1 MNNYAIYSWKQDG
14 TYRYDI
20 KFEKGDLTQEKA
32 KELAARYNKSNDTG
46 RRYGAKKVSAKAA
59 ASGQAEKRLA
69 DLRQMFIDDAK
80 SEYST
85 SKAHIEDMNGK
96 KLRLTSEDKGPYR
109 RTGPEVP
116 ASAFVA
122 AVKDILKQNPTVE
135 ELQDWRWSNFVGVYH
150 SDEHISVSN
159 RTSMWSDYLEGN
171 ITLNGKEFPFKVS
184 VSGDVNRL

>member
-1 MNNYAIYSWKQDG
+1 MNNYAIYSWKQDE

-46 RRYGAKKVSAKAA
+46 RRYGAKKVSDKAA

-69 DLRQMFIDDAK
+69 DLRQVFIDDAK

-96 KLRLTSEDKGPYR
+96 KLRLTSEEG
-109 RTGPEVP
+109 GPEVP

-122 AVKDILKQNPTVE
+122 AVKDILKQNPTFE

-150 SDEHISVSN
+150 SDEHISVSS

-184 VSGDVNRL
+184 VNGDVNRL